1 MPVNPTVREEI
12 CALIADF
19 RLPAYQEI
27 PDVGLYLEQTAKY
40 ISDFLTPLHMP
51 PVTSSMI
58 SNYVK
63 KGLIKSPVRKQ
74 YSREQIACLIF
85 IAVAK
90 SVMTMDDLHLML
102 SIQRETY
109 PSRIAYDYFCSEL
122 RATLKHVFSG
132 SEGMPGIGDDATD
145 QKVMLRNLIIAVAHK
160 AYLDNLFVVLRAHRG
175 EAAAP
180 KAE

>member
-1 MPVNPTVREEI
+1 MSVNPTIRKEI
-12 CALIADF
+12 CASIADF

-40 ISDFLTPLHMP
+40 ISDFLSPLHMP
-51 PVTSSMI
+51 PVTGSMI

-63 KGLIKSPVRKQ
+63 KGLISSPVRKQ
-74 YSREQIACLIF
+74 YSREQIAVLIF

-90 SVMTMDDLHLML
+90 SVMSMDDLHLML

-109 PSRIAYDYFCSEL
+109 PSRVAYDYFCREL
-122 RATLKHVFSG
+122 RAMLDYVFSG
-132 SEGMPGIGDDATD
+132 ADGMEPIGDDATD

-160 AYLDNLFVVLRAHRG
+160 AYLDHLFVMLRRHRD
-175 EAAAP
+175 E

>member
-1 MPVNPTVREEI
+1 MNPISRENI
-12 CALIADF
+12 AASIADF

-40 ISDFLTPLHMP
+40 ISDFLVPLQYP
-51 PVTSSMI
+51 PVTGSMI

-74 YSREQIACLIF
+74 YNREQIAQLIF

-90 SVMTMDDLHLML
+90 SVMTMDDLHLMMA
-102 SIQRETY
+102 IQQQTY
-109 PSRIAYDYFCSEL
+109 PSQIAYDYFCKEL
-122 RATLKHVFSG
+122 VFMLHDVFNG
-132 SEGMPGIGDDATD
+132 TGEIDRLEADATD

-160 AYLDNLFVVLRAHRG
+160 VYLDKLFVFLRAG
-175 EAAAP
+175 TKDTADA
-180 KAE
+180 